1 MREWE
6 KNIRLAAP
14 YVPGEQP
21 VRENIIKL
29 NTNENPYPPSPKVV
43 ETLKEFDAGK
53 LRLYPD
59 PNSSVL
65 VEAISDFYQIDQRQ
79 IFVGI
84 GSDDVLAMVFLTFF
98 HSAKPVLFPDI
109 TYSFYDVWARLFQIP
124 FQQIPLNEQFQIVK
138 EDYFQENGGVI
149 FPNPNAPTGLL
160 MELSDIEDIICHN
173 RNVVVVVDEAYID
186 FGGTSAFPLLEKYDN
201 LLIVQTFSKSRALAG
216 LRIGYA
222 FGSLQLIRYLNAVQ
236 KSFNSYTMNRLTQV
250 LGAASVRDKEYFE
263 KTNALIIATRER
275 MKQELKTMGF
285 LLWDSQSN
293 FLFVTHPLLKAKEL
307 YESLRS
313 VGIYVRYFSK
323 PERISDYLRIAIG
336 TDQEMDYLIKQLKKI
351 LNR

>member
-1 MREWE
+1 M
-6 KNIRLAAP
+6 
-14 YVPGEQP
+14 
-21 VRENIIKL
+21 
-29 NTNENPYPPSPKVV
+29 
-43 ETLKEFDAGK
+43 KEFNARK

-65 VEAISDFYQIDQRQ
+65 VEALSDFYQIDQRQ

-98 HSAKPVLFPDI
+98 HSEKPVLFPDI

-124 FQQIPLNEQFQIVK
+124 FQPIPLNDQFQIVK

-160 MELSDIEDIICHN
+160 MELADIEDIISHN
-173 RNVVVVVDEAYID
+173 RDVVVVVDEAYID

-222 FGSLQLIRYLNAVQ
+222 FGSEQLIWYLNAV
-236 KSFNSYTMNRLTQV
+236 KNSFNSYTMNRLVQV

-263 KTNALIIATRER
+263 RTNALIIATRER
-275 MKQELKTMGF
+275 MKRELKKMGF
-285 LLWDSQSN
+285 LLWDSKSN
-293 FLFVTHPLLKAKEL
+293 FLFVTHPLVKAQKL
-307 YESLRS
+307 YEDLRS

-336 TDQEMDYLIKQLKKI
+336 TDQETDYLIMQLKKI
-351 LNR
+351 LKQ

>member
-1 MREWE
+1 M
-6 KNIRLAAP
+6 
-14 YVPGEQP
+14 
-21 VRENIIKL
+21 
-29 NTNENPYPPSPKVV
+29 
-43 ETLKEFDAGK
+43 KEFNAGK

-65 VEAISDFYQIDQRQ
+65 VEALSDFYQIDQRQ

-98 HSAKPVLFPDI
+98 HSEKLVLFPDI
-109 TYSFYDVWARLFQIP
+109 TYYFYDVWARLFQIP
-124 FQQIPLNEQFQIVK
+124 LNDQFQIVK

-160 MELSDIEDIICHN
+160 MELADIEDIISHN
-173 RNVVVVVDEAYID
+173 RDVVVVVDEAYID

-222 FGSLQLIRYLNAVQ
+222 FGSEQLIWYLNAV
-236 KSFNSYTMNRLTQV
+236 KNSFNSYTMNRLVQV

-263 KTNALIIATRER
+263 RTNALIIATRER
-275 MKQELKTMGF
+275 
-285 LLWDSQSN
+285 
-293 FLFVTHPLLKAKEL
+293 
-307 YESLRS
+307 
-313 VGIYVRYFSK
+313 
-323 PERISDYLRIAIG
+323 
-336 TDQEMDYLIKQLKKI
+336 
-351 LNR
+351 

>member
-1 MREWE
+1 M
-6 KNIRLAAP
+6 KGFN
-14 YVPGEQP
+14 
-21 VRENIIKL
+21 
-29 NTNENPYPPSPKVV
+29 
-43 ETLKEFDAGK
+43 AGK

-65 VEAISDFYQIDQRQ
+65 VEALSDFYQIDQRQ

-98 HSAKPVLFPDI
+98 HSEKPILFPDI
-109 TYSFYDVWARLFQIP
+109 TYSFYDVWARLFRIP
-124 FQQIPLNEQFQIVK
+124 FQPIPLNDQFQIVK

-160 MELSDIEDIICHN
+160 MELADIEDIISHN
-173 RNVVVVVDEAYID
+173 RDVVVVVDEAYID

-222 FGSLQLIRYLNAVQ
+222 FGSEQLIWYLNAV
-236 KSFNSYTMNRLTQV
+236 KNSFNSYTMNRLVQV

-263 KTNALIIATRER
+263 RTNALIIATRER
-275 MKQELKTMGF
+275 MKRELKKMRF
-285 LLWDSQSN
+285 LLWDSKSN
-293 FLFVTHPLLKAKEL
+293 FLFVTHPLVKAQKL
-307 YESLRS
+307 YEDLRS
-313 VGIYVRYFSK
+313 VSIYVRYFSK

-336 TDQEMDYLIKQLKKI
+336 TDQETDYLIMQLKKI
-351 LNR
+351 LKQ

>member
-1 MREWE
+1 MRAWE
-6 KNIRLAAP
+6 KNIRQVTP

-21 VRENIIKL
+21 VSKNIIKL

-43 ETLKEFDAGK
+43 ETLKEFNAGK

-65 VEAISDFYQIDQRQ
+65 VEALSDFYKIDQRQ

-98 HSAKPVLFPDI
+98 HSEKPVLFPDI

-124 FQQIPLNEQFQIVK
+124 FQPIPLNDQFQIVK

-160 MELSDIEDIICHN
+160 MELADIEDIISHN
-173 RNVVVVVDEAYID
+173 RDVVVVVDEAYID

-222 FGSLQLIRYLNAVQ
+222 FGSEQLIRYLNAV
-236 KSFNSYTMNRLTQV
+236 KNSFNSYTMNRLVQV

-263 KTNALIIATRER
+263 RTNALIIATRER
-275 MKQELKTMGF
+275 MKRELKKMGF
-285 LLWDSQSN
+285 LLWDSKSN
-293 FLFVTHPLLKAKEL
+293 FLFVTHPLVKAQKL
-307 YESLRS
+307 YEDLRS

-336 TDQEMDYLIKQLKKI
+336 TDQETDYLIMQLKKI
-351 LNR
+351 LKQ

>member
-1 MREWE
+1 MKEWE
-6 KNIRLAAP
+6 KNVRQAIP

-43 ETLKEFDAGK
+43 EALKEFNTGQ

-59 PNSSVL
+59 PDSSVL
-65 VEAISDFYQIDQRQ
+65 VEALSDFYQIDQRQ

-98 HSAKPVLFPDI
+98 CSEKPVLFPDI
-109 TYSFYDVWARLFQIP
+109 TYSFYDVWARLFRIS
-124 FQQIPLNEQFQIVK
+124 FRQIPLNDQFQIVK

-160 MELSDIEDIICHN
+160 IELADIEDIIHHN

-222 FGSLQLIRYLNAVQ
+222 FGSPQLIRYLNAV
-236 KSFNSYTMNRLTQV
+236 KNSFNSYTMNRLVQV
-250 LGAASVRDKEYFE
+250 LGAAAVRDKEYFE
-263 KTNALIIATRER
+263 NTNTLIIATRER
-275 MKQELKTMGF
+275 MKRELKNMGF
-285 LLWDSQSN
+285 LSWDSKSN
-293 FLFVTHPLLKAKEL
+293 FLSVTHPLVKAKRL
-307 YESLRS
+307 YEDLRS
-313 VGIYVRYFSK
+313 IGIYVRYFSK
-323 PERISDYLRIAIG
+323 PERISNYLRIAIG
-336 TDQEMDYLIKQLKKI
+336 TDQEADYLIMQLKKI
-351 LNR
+351 LKK

>member
-1 MREWE
+1 MLPTGAGFV
-6 KNIRLAAP
+6 NGLPSAGG
-14 YVPGEQP
+14 V
-21 VRENIIKL
+21 ENK
-29 NTNENPYPPSPKVV
+29 
-43 ETLKEFDAGK
+43 
-53 LRLYPD
+53 YPD

-65 VEAISDFYQIDQRQ
+65 VEALSDFYQIDQRQ

-98 HSAKPVLFPDI
+98 HSEKPVLFPDI

-124 FQQIPLNEQFQIVK
+124 FQPIPLNDQFQIVK

-160 MELSDIEDIICHN
+160 MELADIEDIISHN
-173 RNVVVVVDEAYID
+173 QDVVVVVDEAYID

-222 FGSLQLIRYLNAVQ
+222 FGSEQLIWYLNAV
-236 KSFNSYTMNRLTQV
+236 KNSFNSYTMNRLVQV

-263 KTNALIIATRER
+263 RTNALIIATRER
-275 MKQELKTMGF
+275 MKRELKKMGF
-285 LLWDSQSN
+285 LLWDSKSN
-293 FLFVTHPLLKAKEL
+293 FLFVTHPLVKAQKL
-307 YESLRS
+307 YEDLRS

-336 TDQEMDYLIKQLKKI
+336 TDQETDYLIMQLKKI
-351 LNR
+351 LKQ

>member
-1 MREWE
+1 MRAWE
-6 KNIRLAAP
+6 KNIRQATP

-21 VRENIIKL
+21 VSENIIKL

-43 ETLKEFDAGK
+43 ETLKEFNAGK

-65 VEAISDFYQIDQRQ
+65 VEALSDFYQIDQRQ

-98 HSAKPVLFPDI
+98 HSEKPVLFPDI

-124 FQQIPLNEQFQIVK
+124 FQPIPLNDQFQIVK

-160 MELSDIEDIICHN
+160 MELADIEDIISHN
-173 RNVVVVVDEAYID
+173 RDVVVVVDEAYID
-186 FGGTSAFPLLEKYDN
+186 FGGTSSFPLLEKYDN

-222 FGSLQLIRYLNAVQ
+222 FGSEQLIWYLNAV
-236 KSFNSYTMNRLTQV
+236 KNSFNSYTMNRLVQV

-263 KTNALIIATRER
+263 RTNALIIATRER
-275 MKQELKTMGF
+275 MKRELKKMGF
-285 LLWDSQSN
+285 LLWDSKSN
-293 FLFVTHPLLKAKEL
+293 FLFVTHPLVKAQKL
-307 YESLRS
+307 YEDLRS

-336 TDQEMDYLIKQLKKI
+336 TDQETDYLIMQLKKI
-351 LNR
+351 LKQ

>member
-1 MREWE
+1 MRAWE
-6 KNIRLAAP
+6 KNIRQVTP

-21 VRENIIKL
+21 VSENIIKL

-43 ETLKEFDAGK
+43 ETLKEFNAGK

-65 VEAISDFYQIDQRQ
+65 VEALSDFYQIDQRQ

-98 HSAKPVLFPDI
+98 HSEKPVLFPDI

-124 FQQIPLNEQFQIVK
+124 FQPIPLNDQFQIVK

-160 MELSDIEDIICHN
+160 MELADIEDIISHN
-173 RNVVVVVDEAYID
+173 RDVVVVVDEAYID

-222 FGSLQLIRYLNAVQ
+222 FGSEQLIWYLNAV
-236 KSFNSYTMNRLTQV
+236 KNSFNSYTMNRLVQV

-263 KTNALIIATRER
+263 RTNALIIATRER
-275 MKQELKTMGF
+275 MKRELKKMGF
-285 LLWDSQSN
+285 LLWDSKSN
-293 FLFVTHPLLKAKEL
+293 FLFVTHPLVKAQKL
-307 YESLRS
+307 YEDLRS
-313 VGIYVRYFSK
+313 IGIYVRYFSK

-336 TDQEMDYLIKQLKKI
+336 TDQETDYLIMQLKKI
-351 LNR
+351 LKQ